1 MWFKI
6 QNELINLNNVNNFI
20 FNENALQI
28 KIIFVSGEKK
38 IFGYKIWSDF
48 NSAKNNILNSCG
60 LKTLKNGKLFPEDD
74 RRLISY
80 S

>member
-60 LKTLKNGKLFPEDD
+60 LKPIKNGKLFPEDD